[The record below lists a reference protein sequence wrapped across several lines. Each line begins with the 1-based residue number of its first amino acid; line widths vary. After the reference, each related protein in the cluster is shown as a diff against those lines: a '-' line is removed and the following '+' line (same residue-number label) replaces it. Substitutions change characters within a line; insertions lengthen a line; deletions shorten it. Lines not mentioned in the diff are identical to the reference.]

1 MSNKKVI
8 WICLAILIGGILVT
22 TLIFFTEPEAQSE
35 GATIETAILVDV
47 VTTEKGTYAPTI
59 VATGTVQPVEDV
71 ILSPLVPG
79 QIVRRDPAFIPGGF
93 VQKGEVLLQIDPSD
107 YRNTLE
113 LRKSELLQSETAL
126 ATEMGRQQ
134 IAEKDLELINNDS
147 LFGDNPLSDNETQ
160 LVLRQPQLN
169 AVKANIEAARAS
181 MNQAQLN
188 LDRTTIRAPFD
199 AHILSQNVTVGSQVS
214 QGDDLGRIVG
224 TDSYRVLATVPV
236 SRLQWLKFP
245 ESEKEKGSMVRI
257 ENPSAWPSGAHREG
271 YLDRQI
277 GALDNQTRLA
287 RVLVRVD
294 DPLATSDELQGAP
307 KLMIGTFVEVNIQ
320 ADSIPNV
327 VRLDRDLVRSNQ
339 TAWVMKDNLLEIR
352 ELDIILTD
360 NQHAYIKSGLEDGDK
375 IVSTNLST
383 VTNGVELRTR
393 SEETSDNEDDQNRED
408 EG

>member
-1 MSNKKVI
+1 MNNKKI
-8 WICLAILIGGILVT
+8 LYICLAILVGGVLVT

-47 VTTEKGTYAPTI
+47 VDAKKGTYAPTI

-71 ILSPLVPG
+71 VLSPLVSG
-79 QIVRRDPAFIPGGF
+79 QIIRRDPAFTPGGF
-93 VQKGEVLLQIDPSD
+93 VTKGEVLLQIDPSD

-134 IAEKDLELINNDS
+134 IAEQDLQLINNDS

-188 LDRTTIRAPFD
+188 LERTTIRAPFD
-199 AHILSQNVTVGSQVS
+199 AHILSQNVTVGSQVA
-214 QGDDLGRIVG
+214 QGDNLGRIVG
-224 TDSYRVLATVPV
+224 TDSYWVTATVPI

-245 ESEKEKGSMVRI
+245 ESNDEKGSIVHI
-257 ENPSAWPSGAHREG
+257 ENSSAWPTGTQREG

-287 RVLVRVD
+287 RVLVRVE
-294 DPLATSDELQGAP
+294 DPLTTSEELEGAP

-320 ADSIPNV
+320 ADSIPDV
-327 VRLDRDLVRSNQ
+327 VRLDRDLVRTNQ

-352 ELDIILTD
+352 ELDIVLTD
-360 NQHAYIKSGLEDGDK
+360 NQYAYVQSGLEDGDQ
-375 IVSTNLST
+375 VVTTNLST
-383 VTNGVELRTR
+383 VTNGIELRTR
-393 SEETSDNEDDQNRED
+393 SERASEEEND
-408 EG
+408 

>member
-134 IAEKDLELINNDS
+134 IAEQDLELINNDS

-224 TDSYRVLATVPV
+224 TDSYWVLATVPV

-294 DPLATSDELQGAP
+294 DPLATSDQLQGAP

-375 IVSTNLST
+375 VVSTNLST

-393 SEETSDNEDDQNRED
+393 SEETSDNEDDENRED